1 MVGIKDCY
9 LFGKLQKADYIHKM
23 YEKHSRL
30 YEYSHIIK
38 ETNICKI
45 VIEDESLYMVTRDR
59 GIKLYCKEFDERIV
73 PIEIINFNDYE
84 KEELNMVDNILDK
97 LSARSFVDIG
107 ANIGYISMYHAKKY
121 NKIKF
126 YAFEPVKATF
136 DILSKNVSA
145 NAMDNIFLYNIGI
158 SNEKKEAELYYYP
171 EGSGN
176 TSLKNLSGRE
186 DVVPVPAMLDT
197 LDNVLGNIAEREK
210 VDFIKCDVEGA
221 EYFALSGAEN
231 ILKTETPVVFV
242 ELLRKW
248 SARFGYIPNDVIKY
262 MCSFGYSCF
271 VIHNGKLKEISLID
285 DNTVETNFL
294 FVHKSKFTY
303 LKELIL

>member
-1 MVGIKDCY
+1 MIGIKNRY
-9 LFGKLQKADYIHKM
+9 LSGKLSKADYIHKM

-73 PIEIINFNDYE
+73 PVEIINFNDYE
-84 KEELNMVDNILDK
+84 KEELNIVDSILDK
-97 LSARSFVDIG
+97 LSAKSFVDIG

-145 NAMDNIFLYNIGI
+145 NAFDNIFLYNIGI
-158 SNEKKEAELYYYP
+158 SNEKKKQ
-171 EGSGN
+171 N
-176 TSLKNLSGRE
+176 FIIIK
-186 DVVPVPAMLDT
+186 
-197 LDNVLGNIAEREK
+197 K
-210 VDFIKCDVEGA
+210 VQE
-221 EYFALSGAEN
+221 
-231 ILKTETPVVFV
+231 IL
-242 ELLRKW
+242 
-248 SARFGYIPNDVIKY
+248 
-262 MCSFGYSCF
+262 
-271 VIHNGKLKEISLID
+271 H
-285 DNTVETNFL
+285 
-294 FVHKSKFTY
+294 
-303 LKELIL
+303 